1 MPTARYRFTR
11 ASGVT
16 GFTSTNRP
24 STDALNAL
32 IKWSTKRPGRTYVD
46 TLDEDDILEADLTW
60 DESDHDAGAQLDDS
74 CHGAGVIRSFVRQQ

>member
-16 GFTSTNRP
+16 GFLSANRA

-32 IKWSTKRPGRTYVD
+32 IVWSTRQPGRSYVK
-46 TLDEDDILEADLTW
+46 TLDEDDLLEADLTW
-60 DESDHDAGAQLDDS
+60 HESDDAAGPELDGS
-74 CHGAGVIRSFVRQQ
+74 CHEVGVTRSFVR